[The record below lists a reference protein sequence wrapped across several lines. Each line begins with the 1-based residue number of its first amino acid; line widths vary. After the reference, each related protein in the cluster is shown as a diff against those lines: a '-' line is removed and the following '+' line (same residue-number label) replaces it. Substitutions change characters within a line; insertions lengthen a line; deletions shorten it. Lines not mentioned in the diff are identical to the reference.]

1 MFQWKQL
8 LRPWKRIHVQA
19 RVYIHNR
26 TYIHSSQPA
35 AVAVVAVAATA
46 ELSVLTFKAVAK
58 SLSRSPIPTR
68 LALRIIMILLH
79 SIPSNMTHADIHA
92 HIHISLLLPLTTFPA
107 AIIIKAKYYRLIRQT
122 DPRISP
128 TFLQELLQSHSTANS
143 NSDTDSRLYSYSQI
157 PISNSYCLPQQQ
169 QQPSLQERPHSTT
182 HLQATNASPH
192 SSSLPSSGHIQNN
205 PIPAHQHHLQLSS
218 EGNATDL
225 SLLPLSLTTHRTL
238 NSPSSTTP
246 PIGLLQQAPMPAHSG
261 LPSAIRTSVI
271 TCSQQRSPNSTLE
284 HDLAS
289 PSATGQPTVY
299 NFGDT
304 QDLSFQTRKKK
315 GLLKSHLLYLIILIS
330 IILLTLYLFLQA
342 GRKPKSYSGFT
353 PTSAKRK
360 SKEGATT
367 YLWEFLLKLLQDPGF
382 CPKFIKWTNRDKGIF
397 KLVDSKAVSRLWG
410 RHKNKP
416 EMNYETMGRALRYY
430 YQRGILA
437 KVDGQRLVYQ
447 FVDVPKGIIE
457 IDCNV

>member
-1 MFQWKQL
+1 ML
-8 LRPWKRIHVQA
+8 CCPRH
-19 RVYIHNR
+19 Y
-26 TYIHSSQPA
+26 
-35 AVAVVAVAATA
+35 
-46 ELSVLTFKAVAK
+46 
-58 SLSRSPIPTR
+58 SPPQ
-68 LALRIIMILLH
+68 
-79 SIPSNMTHADIHA
+79 SPSDENN
-92 HIHISLLLPLTTFPA
+92 SFPA
-107 AIIIKAKYYRLIRQT
+107 PMPVGEEMVQINKSKPSDTKCTSLFDQAFTRHGWPTPPQIKSIQFLMSNKTKICDQSVKLKSIA
-122 DPRISP
+122 RIP
-128 TFLQELLQSHSTANS
+128 N
-143 NSDTDSRLYSYSQI
+143 TDSRLYSYSQI

-315 GLLKSHLLYLIILIS
+315 
-330 IILLTLYLFLQA
+330 A

>member
-79 SIPSNMTHADIHA
+79 N
-92 HIHISLLLPLTTFPA
+92 
-107 AIIIKAKYYRLIRQT
+107 
-122 DPRISP
+122 
-128 TFLQELLQSHSTANS
+128 
-143 NSDTDSRLYSYSQI
+143 TDSRLYSYSQI

-315 GLLKSHLLYLIILIS
+315 
-330 IILLTLYLFLQA
+330 A

>member
-107 AIIIKAKYYRLIRQT
+107 AIIIKAKYYHNGGGMKGLT
-122 DPRISP
+122 AFSP
-128 TFLQELLQSHSTANS
+128 WSL
-143 NSDTDSRLYSYSQI
+143 DTDSRLYSYSQI